1 MVECLNS
8 YHFSQEI
15 SLTKL
20 YVFGIYFNSFMLSF
34 NLLQLIQLKRFELGL
49 LEVGLQSN
57 YFRYLVLKQAKFL
70 KNLYQMI
77 HLNKILGKEKIK
89 KE

>member
-20 YVFGIYFNSFMLSF
+20 YVVGIYFNLFMLSF
-34 NLLQLIQLKRFELGL
+34 NLLQLIQLKRIELGL

-70 KNLYQMI
+70 KNLADC
-77 HLNKILGKEKIK
+77 ILTFNVE
-89 KE
+89 